1 MRRREFVTVLA
12 SAAAWPLHS
21 HAQQIQRIP
30 VVGVLWHAGSAEEE
44 EVYLTVVRRTFGD
57 LGYFEG
63 KTIKLEHRF
72 PAEDPARFESQ
83 ARELSELEVDL
94 IIAVTARAAIAAKR
108 VTSKIPIVFVLSPD
122 PIGSG
127 LVTNFTRPEGNLTG
141 LSLNAIDLSG
151 KRLQLLKEAVGKLTS
166 VGLLPDPI
174 ELASR
179 SFVTASRTAAISL
192 GIATELQEAAA
203 PKDIGHAFSTF
214 HRVGVDAV
222 IVGPGPMFFNE
233 RVRIGSLALEYKL
246 PTLVNNAEMV
256 LHGALMSYG
265 QDFPDFFRRAVVY
278 ADRILKGTKPGD
290 LPIEQPTRL
299 KLVINANAAQTL
311 SLAIP
316 GSLLAR
322 ADEVIE

>member
-1 MRRREFVTVLA
+1 MRRREFITVLG

-21 HAQQIQRIP
+21 HAQQKQRLP

-44 EVYLTVVRRTFGD
+44 EVYLTVVQRAFRD

-63 KTIKLEHRF
+63 RDIELKHRF
-72 PAEDPARFESQ
+72 PAENPALFESQ
-83 ARELSELEVDL
+83 ARELSNLRVNL

-108 VTSKIPIVFVLSPD
+108 ATSKIPIVFVLSPD

-127 LVTNFTRPEGNLTG
+127 LVTNFARPEGNLTG

-179 SFVTASRTAAISL
+179 SFVTASRASATSL

-203 PKDIGHAFSTF
+203 PENIEHAFSTF
-214 HRVGVDAV
+214 RRGGADAV
-222 IVGPGPMFFNE
+222 IVGPGSMFFNE
-233 RVRIGSLALEYKL
+233 RARIGSLALEYKL
-246 PTLVNNAEMV
+246 PTLVNVAEMV
-256 LHGALMSYG
+256 PHGALMSYG

-278 ADRILKGTKPGD
+278 ADKILKGAKPGD

-299 KLVINANAAQTL
+299 KLVINAKAAQAL
-311 SLAIP
+311 SLTIP
-316 GSLLAR
+316 GSLLAH